1 MAENNLQTKE
11 EKNIPVPQGGSRA
24 QKTPEVQ
31 NNGGL
36 PRIRTY
42 AADMS
47 RAIRTRGETLASIV
61 ASEKKRPA
69 KILSEEEVLQK
80 RKNIFIVSGAFLF
93 FVLGIGAIAGVS
105 YFIRDQYKTPS
116 ITENI
121 IFANRTISIEVN
133 AENVREKLA
142 LARANTDM
150 SLGEVARLVPTENG
164 VILSPQETA
173 IRIGLPG
180 TLAREVTDVMVGIHS
195 FDRNQPFILMEI
207 AAYDRSFNA
216 LLGAEAELGRNLQT
230 FFAPHNATGES
241 PRLLFHDAVL
251 RNIDVRQSD
260 SVWPIL
266 YSYPQRTLLVIT
278 TNEFT
283 LREIISRLSNRA
295 R

>member
-1 MAENNLQTKE
+1 MAENNFQTNE
-11 EKNIPVPQGGSRA
+11 EKNTPVPKDVSGV
-24 QKTPEVQ
+24 QKTSEPQ

-47 RAIRTRGETLASIV
+47 KAIRTRGETLASIV

-69 KILSEEEVLQK
+69 KILSEEEILQK

-93 FVLGIGAIAGVS
+93 FVLGIGAVAGVS
-105 YFIRDQYKTPS
+105 YFIRDQHTTPS

-121 IFANRTISIEVN
+121 IFANRTILVEVS
-133 AENVREKLA
+133 ATNVREKLA

-164 VILSPQETA
+164 MALSPQETA

-216 LLGAEAELGRNLQT
+216 LLGAEAELGRNLQA

-241 PRLLFHDAVL
+241 PRLLFHDAVI

-266 YSYPQRTLLVIT
+266 YSYPQRTLVVIT

-283 LREIISRLSNRA
+283 LREIMSRLSNRS